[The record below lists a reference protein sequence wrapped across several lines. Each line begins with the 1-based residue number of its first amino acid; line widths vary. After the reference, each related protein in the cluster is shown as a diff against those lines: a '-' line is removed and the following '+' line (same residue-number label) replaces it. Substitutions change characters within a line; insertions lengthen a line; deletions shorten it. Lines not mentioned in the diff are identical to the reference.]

1 MSGIL
6 LRMTDKT
13 TWNQIPPDA
22 VIQKTANALRENGM
36 TPIIVENKEEA
47 KKKLLSLLPE
57 GSEVM
62 DMTSVTLTTLG
73 ITDTLHHSDKYKS
86 IKNVLSKMDR
96 AIDHLEMQKLGAGP
110 EYALGS
116 VHAITEDGKVVIASN
131 TGSQLP
137 AYAYGASH
145 VLWVVGAQ
153 KITADLDS
161 AMKRVY
167 DYVLP
172 LESDRAH
179 KAYGVPGS
187 FVSKLLIINK
197 EIAPGRI
204 TVILVKENL
213 GF

>member
-1 MSGIL
+1 MLS
-6 LRMTDKT
+6 TT
-13 TWNQIPPDA
+13 TWNQIPSDTI
-22 VIQKTANALRENGM
+22 IQKTADALQENGM

-47 KKKLLSLLPE
+47 KEKLLSLLPE
-57 GSEVM
+57 GAEVM

-73 ITDTLHHSDKYKS
+73 ITDELHHSGKYKS

-96 AIDHLEMQKLGAGP
+96 ATDHLEMQKLGAGP

-116 VHAITEDGKVVIASN
+116 VHAVTEDGKVIIASN

-145 VLWVVGAQ
+145 VVWVVGAQ

-161 AMKRVY
+161 ALKRVY

-197 EIAPGRI
+197 EITPGRI
-204 TVILVKENL
+204 TVIFVKENL